1 LGRVIGIAL
10 TIGAVYLIFLILTGA
25 FRALGIF
32 YMDIGNFIQDNWLIW
47 TAIILGLFSAI
58 LFYASST
65 TYRNVKINES
75 FLPNP
80 KRIIEKKYKKGNW
93 FMKLVKKQKKEV
105 TELDLSKLTME
116 ALVKKMAYEMTKPG
130 PVFFKGWGNR
140 RLELDVERV
149 QILRNYV
156 DSIRETGNSLME
168 LQSDAVLSYEKIKKL
183 TKIKQNEL
191 ESRLIES
198 EKSLDFV
205 NEKYKHELEMM
216 RLEREDREED
226 VKLKRAQRESIEID
240 NTIRKLRAEAEYKLM
255 IAKGEKE
262 QQVANILAKAVK
274 YYKDLPNVLKS
285 YVAVQLGNEKSP
297 NPDTDME
304 LQEQLKEFIVR
315 KHQAETKMLES
326 EAEENEA
333 MKDTNVLKLEREKKK
348 YSGNGNL

>member
-1 LGRVIGIAL
+1 
-10 TIGAVYLIFLILTGA
+10 
-25 FRALGIF
+25 
-32 YMDIGNFIQDNWLIW
+32 MDIGNFIQDNWLIW